1 MKKKLDR
8 IIVIDVESTC
18 WEDKKTASM
27 HISEI
32 IQIGVAALDVNTLT
46 VVQQSNFMVKP
57 IVSRISP
64 FCTKL
69 TGITQKDVDEK
80 GIDFAEALEA
90 LSGDYEISERP
101 WASYGDYDR
110 NQFHRNCKARSVAYP
125 FGDRHINIKTLVA
138 SAMSWPSEEAM
149 DVALKFIGLPLR
161 GRHHDALDDATN
173 AASILAFVLHGVR
186 E

>member
-1 MKKKLDR
+1 MRKKLDR

-18 WEDKKTASM
+18 WEDKTVAIKNV
-27 HISEI
+27 SEI

-46 VVQQSNFMVKP
+46 VVQQSNFMVKSKYSK
-57 IVSRISP
+57 VSP
-64 FCTKL
+64 FCTRL
-69 TGITQKDVDEK
+69 TGLTQEDVDK
-80 GIDFAEALEA
+80 GADFAEVIEA
-90 LSGDYEISERP
+90 LSSDYEIKDRP

-110 NQFHRNCKARSVAYP
+110 NQFHRNCHNHEIEYP

-138 SAMSWPSEEAM
+138 AAMKWPSEEAM
-149 DVALKFIGLPLR
+149 DVALKFIGLPLM